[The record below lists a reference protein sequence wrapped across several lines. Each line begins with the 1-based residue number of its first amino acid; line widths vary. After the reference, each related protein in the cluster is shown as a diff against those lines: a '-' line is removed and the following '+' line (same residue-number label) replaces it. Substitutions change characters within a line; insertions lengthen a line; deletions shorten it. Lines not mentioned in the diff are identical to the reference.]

1 MGWIPFW
8 PRTSA
13 LSGESVNTLFIAELI
28 LCAAILILVY
38 GLIWAFCIRYRRGNP
53 VSRSGPGAKSWVVEI
68 AWTSGTLFTFL
79 LLFAWG
85 AEIYVWLYKPPPAAD
100 LELYVVG
107 KQWMWQRRHPG
118 RQPYNH
124 ELHVPVGKN
133 DRPLHA
139 SQDAIHSHLIP
150 EFPVM
155 HHFASLPLEGFGF
168 RS

>member
-1 MGWIPFW
+1 MRWVPFW
-8 PRTSA
+8 PRPSA

-107 KQWMWQRRHPG
+107 KQWMWQG
-118 RQPYNH
+118 
-124 ELHVPVGKN
+124 E
-133 DRPLHA
+133 
-139 SQDAIHSHLIP
+139 HSRGLCEICAAYLSVCEKLRVCSGSCAFSP
-150 EFPVM
+150 NCVFPDFV
-155 HHFASLPLEGFGF
+155 L
-168 RS
+168 